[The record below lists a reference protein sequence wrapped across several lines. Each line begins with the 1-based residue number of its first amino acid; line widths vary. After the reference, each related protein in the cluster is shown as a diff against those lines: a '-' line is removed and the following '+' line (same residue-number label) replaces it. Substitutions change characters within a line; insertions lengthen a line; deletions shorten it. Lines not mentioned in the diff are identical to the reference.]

1 MQAKHAKWKELNL
14 KAEHDNLVFLDES
27 GVNINMIRRYGR
39 AINRGDI
46 VVMDNMRSHHVAG
59 VKEALR
65 AAGVIPLYLPSYSPD
80 LNPIEMMW
88 SKMKSVLRKI
98 GCRIAALLP
107 QVVIKALALVSA
119 SDCMG
124 WFAASS
130 LMKTASKA
138 YPARISL

>member
-1 MQAKHAKWKELNL
+1 MQAKRAKWKELNL

-46 VVMDNMRSHHVAG
+46 VVMDNMRSHHVTG

-65 AAGVIPLYLPSYSPD
+65 AAGVISLYLPPYSPD

-98 GCRIAALLP
+98 GCRAA
-107 QVVIKALALVSA
+107 A
-119 SDCMG
+119 G
-124 WFAASS
+124 GH
-130 LMKTASKA
+130 
-138 YPARISL
+138 

>member
-1 MQAKHAKWKELNL
+1 MRAKRAKWKGLNL

-46 VVMDNMRSHHVAG
+46 VVMDNMRSHHVMG

-65 AAGVIPLYLPSYSPD
+65 AAGVIPLYLPPYSPD
-80 LNPIEMMW
+80 LNPIETMW

-98 GCRIAALLP
+98 GCRTAALLP
-107 QVVIKALALVSA
+107 QVVIKALALVSV

-124 WFAASS
+124 WFAADG
-130 LMKTASKA
+130 
-138 YPARISL
+138 Y

>member
-1 MQAKHAKWKELNL
+1 MQAKRAKWKELNL
-14 KAEHDNLVFLDES
+14 KTEHDNLVFLDES

-46 VVMDNMRSHHVAG
+46 VVMDNMRSHHVMG

-65 AAGVIPLYLPSYSPD
+65 AAGVIPLYLSPCSPD

-88 SKMKSVLRKI
+88 SKMKFVLRKI
-98 GCRIAALLP
+98 GCRAAALLP
-107 QVVIKALALVSA
+107 QVVIKALALVSV

-124 WFAASS
+124 WFAADG
-130 LMKTASKA
+130 
-138 YPARISL
+138 Y

>member
-1 MQAKHAKWKELNL
+1 MQAKRAKWKELNL

-46 VVMDNMRSHHVAG
+46 VVMDSMRSHHVTG
-59 VKEALR
+59 IKEALR
-65 AAGVIPLYLPSYSPD
+65 AAGVIPLYLPPCSPD

-98 GCRIAALLP
+98 GCLTALLP
-107 QVVIKALALVSA
+107 QVVIKALALVSV

-124 WFAASS
+124 WFAADGYG
-130 LMKTASKA
+130 LNF
-138 YPARISL
+138 